1 MILQGPD
8 QIHVSKFYKDAK
20 IGKFISYISED
31 ARTLYET
38 FRRGSYESN
47 NGPCLGWRDSLTSP
61 YQVITMQS
69 MQNGLI
75 NVEWYKFVFAN

>member
-1 MILQGPD
+1 M
-8 QIHVSKFYKDAK
+8 
-20 IGKFISYISED
+20 SYISED

-61 YQVITMQS
+61 YQASASVIIPLLFKPFYANINSILMQCAVDEF
-69 MQNGLI
+69 Q
-75 NVEWYKFVFAN
+75 

>member
-1 MILQGPD
+1 MFSFTSQGYD

-20 IGKFISYISED
+20 NGMFLSYISDD
-31 ARTLYET
+31 ARTLYEL

-61 YQVITMQS
+61 YQVSRNKKISSKIGRMKS
-69 MQNGLI
+69 
-75 NVEWYKFVFAN
+75 K

>member
-1 MILQGPD
+1 MFSFTFQGYD

-20 IGKFISYISED
+20 NGMFLSYISDD

-61 YQVITMQS
+61 YQVS
-69 MQNGLI
+69 CEKKSN
-75 NVEWYKFVFAN
+75 

>member
-1 MILQGPD
+1 M
-8 QIHVSKFYKDAK
+8 
-20 IGKFISYISED
+20 SYISDD

-61 YQVITMQS
+61 YQVIIKNLFHFRT
-69 MQNGLI
+69 
-75 NVEWYKFVFAN
+75 KCF